1 MPLQIGKTPIVVPR
15 QHQFNEHVNDHQVEF
30 ARNVAKRMGTIIEVE
45 DIETLQEILGNEYPV
60 EQRVLE
66 KAAFATR
73 AFDHTEQFIQNKF
86 PVDIRYSL
94 SLDCQ
99 VKQSGFRDRLL
110 SVILREGDILRH
122 NKQLHFFITETD
134 CPKPYS
140 IYWKV
145 KNVGPV
151 AESKNCIRGQ
161 IVKTDLLTHYEH
173 TDFQGQHYVECYLV
187 KNNICV
193 ARAHINVP
201 IGSF

>member
-1 MPLQIGKTPIVVPR
+1 MLNSGNGAFVDEAADALEK
-15 QHQFNEHVNDHQVEF
+15 
-30 ARNVAKRMGTIIEVE
+30 
-45 DIETLQEILGNEYPV
+45 IETAESEDNVSAVLQEILGNEYPV